1 MSEIEID
8 AETFA
13 QMIREQK
20 SLPITDDEAQ
30 RIGLALKTC
39 RDDEAFLAIVVS
51 TVRLLADRLKHSAD
65 DAPRRVTPAD

>member
-13 QMIREQK
+13 EIIREQT
-20 SLPITDDEAQ
+20 SLPITDGEAQ

-39 RDDEAFLAIVVS
+39 RDDEAFLGAVVS
-51 TVRLLADRLKHSAD
+51 TVRLLADRLEHSAD
-65 DAPRRVTPAD
+65 DGRPSA